1 MKVLLAAIAV
11 LAGSGAV
18 AAQADDHGGCPMA
31 SARAHR
37 AEVDH
42 RHDTVTGV
50 GHEDAVHHF
59 LLAPDGG
66 TIRLEVTD
74 PAQLEARDRIR
85 AHLNVVARSF
95 RAGDFALPMLIHDR
109 VPPGVPVMKKMKAAI
124 HYDFWPTD
132 NGGEVRISTAD
143 PGALSAIHAF
153 LRFQIR
159 DHGTGDPT
167 E

>member
-11 LAGSGAV
+11 LARTGTAH
-18 AAQADDHGGCPMA
+18 ADEHADCPMA
-31 SARAHR
+31 SAHAHH
-37 AEVDH
+37 ANVDR
-42 RHDTVTGV
+42 RHDAVTGV

-74 PAQLEARDRIR
+74 PAQVEARDRIR
-85 AHLNVVARSF
+85 EHLKAVARSF
-95 RAGDFALPMLIHDR
+95 GAGDFALPMLIHDR

-124 HYDFWPTD
+124 HYDFGPTD
-132 NGGEVRISTAD
+132 KGGEVRISTND
-143 PGALSAIHAF
+143 PAALSAIHSF

>member
-1 MKVLLAAIAV
+1 MNVLLAAVV
-11 LAGSGAV
+11 LAGVGAT
-18 AAQADDHGGCPMA
+18 QADQHADCPMA
-31 SARAHR
+31 SAKGRR
-37 AEVDH
+37 AEMDR

-74 PAQLEARDRIR
+74 AAQVEARDRIR
-85 AHLNVVARSF
+85 EHLKVVTRSF
-95 RAGDFALPMLIHDR
+95 GAGDFALPMIIHDR
-109 VPPGVPVMKKMKAAI
+109 VPPGVRVMKKMKAAI
-124 HYDFWPTD
+124 HYDFAPTD
-132 NGGEVRISTAD
+132 KGGEVRISTAD
-143 PGALSAIHAF
+143 PGALSAIHSF

>member
-1 MKVLLAAIAV
+1 MNVLLAAAV
-11 LAGSGAV
+11 LAGAGAT
-18 AAQADDHGGCPMA
+18 QADDHADCPMA
-31 SARAHR
+31 SAHAHH
-37 AEVDH
+37 ADVDR
-42 RHDTVTGV
+42 RHDAATGV
-50 GHEDAVHHF
+50 GHDDAVHHF

-74 PAQLEARDRIR
+74 EARTEARDRIR
-85 AHLNVVARSF
+85 EHLKVVARSF

-124 HYDFWPTD
+124 RYDFSPTD
-132 NGGEVRISTAD
+132 LGGEVRISTTD
-143 PGALSAIHAF
+143 PAARSAIHSF